1 MEEMNQSHI
10 SFVHGDA
17 CVEDSSSAGVRS
29 DLSGLSTQDH
39 RPIFSE
45 FYSLHLKM

>member
-17 CVEDSSSAGVRS
+17 CVEDSSSAGVS
-29 DLSGLSTQDH
+29 DLSGSSTHDH
-39 RPIFSE
+39 RPIFSK
-45 FYSLHLKM
+45 FYSFRLKM